1 MSLHVLIIVIAITL
15 GILFLL
21 IEIFL
26 LPGVGIAGIAGVVFL
41 VGGIAY
47 AYIFIGNNAGN
58 IALATSVIVLMGSFV
73 WLIKSKAL
81 KKISLQT
88 DIDAK
93 VDNSEIKNLAV
104 GDVGTAISRLNPI
117 GNILINGVIVEG
129 KSFDGEFIDEDSE
142 VEVVKVETYN
152 VLVRKKILIN

>member
-1 MSLHVLIIVIAITL
+1 MSLHVLIIVLAIAL

-152 VLVRKKILIN
+152 VLVRKKN